1 MWYSNTIPI
10 IIFSIVGV
18 IALVAIYYRMLS
30 ILFTLIA
37 SGIIAIWAGSY
48 LGSTAGIIIFC
59 VIFFPALKVAF
70 IVDAAFGL
78 YDNHHSR
85 NDVRAMRSAESQ
97 KFIAEYQEEL
107 RHQNARK
114 EAIYNHTLDEYMK
127 EYYEKKSSEL
137 NS

>member
-59 VIFFPALKVAF
+59 VIFFPALKVAY
-70 IVDAAFGL
+70 IIDAGFGL
-78 YDNHHSR
+78 YNNHRRKWCKGYKKRWKSIDYSKTNIR
-85 NDVRAMRSAESQ
+85 RT
-97 KFIAEYQEEL
+97 IA
-107 RHQNARK
+107 NPK
-114 EAIYNHTLDEYMK
+114 NIKTDK
-127 EYYEKKSSEL
+127 IPISIFWGSV
-137 NS
+137 